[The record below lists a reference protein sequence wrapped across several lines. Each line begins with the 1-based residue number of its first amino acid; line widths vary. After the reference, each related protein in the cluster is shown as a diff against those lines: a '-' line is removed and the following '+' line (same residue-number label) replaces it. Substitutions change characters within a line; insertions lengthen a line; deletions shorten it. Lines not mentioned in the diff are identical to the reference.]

1 VFLTTVASAVADASS
16 HKLVLVAGG
25 VLLTVAA
32 VLLLVNRCGGIL
44 GCDAQALPRGPV
56 TFEQVKSHPE
66 GHLFYPGAHVYWP
79 IGGGEERNLIEGGA
93 NPAFAGAILT
103 SHDSADAIVGWY
115 QNWLLSHGW
124 AVDDRAIGST
134 VWVSYVGFTRG
145 SREQF
150 TVAIDDPKL
159 LSGVLGT
166 AVPSDRGTV
175 FEVRYQIRPGS

>member
-1 VFLTTVASAVADASS
+1 VFLTTVAWAVADASS
-16 HKLVLVAGG
+16 HKVVLVAGG

-56 TFEQVKSHPE
+56 TFDQVKSHPE

-79 IGGGEERNLIEGGA
+79 IGG
-93 NPAFAGAILT
+93 ILT

-134 VWVSYVGFTRG
+134 VWVSYVAFKRG